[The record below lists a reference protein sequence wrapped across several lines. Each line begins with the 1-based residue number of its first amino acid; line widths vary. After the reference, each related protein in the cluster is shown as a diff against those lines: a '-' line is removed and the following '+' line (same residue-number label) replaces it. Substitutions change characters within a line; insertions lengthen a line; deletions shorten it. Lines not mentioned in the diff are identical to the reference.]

1 MMPSYTN
8 MAWPEDPYGT
18 GQLWRQEPSLLAG
31 FAVRW
36 AADAEP
42 ATPASYAVV
51 YLRVHRTRPVGLTG
65 GVSFGFRAVAAATEG
80 DVPELVRLL
89 DLDALRARRLAK
101 IVTGCRLGRDLHD
114 MGAFVTG
121 DAGRG
126 LLGLA
131 AAWDD
136 PEGGNPG
143 LARVLDIASEDVQPG
158 SGLAA
163 AAASAGIDPSTM
175 TTAFEPQR
183 TIGQAAGMARR
194 PPAGDSLATQAEGGM
209 VRSAQWLAAGSTE
222 RALICA
228 VTAGRMLGRH
238 VWEGSLDIGAVM
250 AANAW
255 DCYPLLDFDQ
265 RSAGGPQDLVSRV
278 TGGTR

>member
-1 MMPSYTN
+1 MPAYTN

-31 FAVRW
+31 FAVCW
-36 AADAEP
+36 AAGAEP
-42 ATPASYAVV
+42 AIPVSYAVV
-51 YLRVHRTRPVGLTG
+51 YLRLHRTRPVELTG
-65 GVSFGFRAVAAATEG
+65 GVSFGFRAVMAITEG

-101 IVTGCRLGRDLHD
+101 VVAGCRLGRDLRD
-114 MGAFVTG
+114 LGVFASG

-126 LLGLA
+126 IGGLG

-143 LARVLDIASEDVQPG
+143 LARVLDIAGEDVQPG
-158 SGLAA
+158 CDMAA
-163 AAASAGIDPSTM
+163 AAAGAGIDSSTV
-175 TTAFEPQR
+175 TIAFELQR
-183 TIGQAAGMARR
+183 TIDETAGMARQ

-209 VRSAQWLAAGSTE
+209 VRSARWLAACSTE

-250 AANAW
+250 AANTW
-255 DCYPLLDFDQ
+255 DCYPSLDFAQ